1 MSVIDDNKDLVRR
14 YFEALARFDLDAISS
29 LMAPELRFRCAGGT
43 GAEDPVVFHSPR
55 ELIDDLRH
63 NLRVLYDPDP
73 DPEVLNLTA
82 EADRVV
88 AEVRI
93 RARSLE
99 TGEVYDN
106 LYAFFFWIRD
116 GVFVEIHEHLDTQ
129 YVWKNLL
136 GPAGIASGAQ
146 MPWLDE
152 PESRA
157 VSGPGL
163 LFGHGFAQSR

>member
-1 MSVIDDNKDLVRR
+1 
-14 YFEALARFDLDAISS
+14 
-29 LMAPELRFRCAGGT
+29 MAPELRFRCAGGT
-43 GAEDPVVFHSPR
+43 GAEDSVVFHSPR

-73 DPEVLNLTA
+73 GLDPEVLNLTA

-146 MPWLDE
+146 MPWLDK
-152 PESRA
+152 PE
-157 VSGPGL
+157 
-163 LFGHGFAQSR
+163 